1 VGIFLCFLIPWHN
14 INKSDRWQIYRGE
27 EDEKMQVLGSQE
39 LLADVFEKDLCI
51 GCGACV
57 DLCPYFK
64 NYKGKTS
71 QLFPCDLSEGRCY
84 AHCPKAEVNLDELSN
99 QIWGVPYDGSPL
111 GNYRMVLAARAGKKM
126 KDGCFQSG
134 GTVSALITFALDNK
148 LIEAAALTDREG
160 LEPVPRLVASPDEVV
175 TCASS
180 KFMASP
186 TLSTINT
193 AMREGY
199 TRLGVV
205 GTPCQLTAIA
215 QMRANPVNKEDFV
228 DPVALTVGLFCN
240 WSLDTRLFMALLSEK
255 LDIATIQSMEI
266 PPPPANIMVL
276 ETDSGKVEIP
286 LSEIKPLIP
295 HTCFICLDMT
305 SEFSDI
311 SVGMFEGR
319 PGWNTLIIRSPKGAD
334 LVAQASRKGFLD
346 TEDMPQENLEHLA
359 RAAAEKKERA
369 LRTLLRRELVNNEEG
384 QRSAVRIP
392 QNVVDK
398 ILKTK

>member
-1 VGIFLCFLIPWHN
+1 V
-14 INKSDRWQIYRGE
+14 
-27 EDEKMQVLGSQE
+27 QVLGSRE
-39 LLADVFEKDLCI
+39 LLEDVFEKDLCI

-71 QLFPCDLSEGRCY
+71 QLFPCDLSKGRCY
-84 AHCPKAEVNLDELSN
+84 AYCPKAEVNLDELSN

-111 GNYRMVLAARAGKKM
+111 GNHRMVLAGRAGKMM
-126 KDGCFQSG
+126 KGGSYQSG
-134 GTVSALITFALDNK
+134 GTVSALMTFALKNK

-160 LEPVPRLVASPDEVV
+160 LNPVPRLVTSADEVV

-186 TLSTINT
+186 TLSTINA

-205 GTPCQLTAIA
+205 GTPCQLTAVA
-215 QMRANPVNKEDFV
+215 QMRTNPLNREDFA
-228 DPVALTVGLFCN
+228 DSVALTVGLFCN
-240 WSLDTRLFMALLSEK
+240 WSLDTRQLMTLLSEK
-255 LDIATIQSMEI
+255 LDIATIRSMDI

-276 ETDSGKVEIP
+276 DTDSGTVKIP

-295 HTCFICLDMT
+295 ETCFICLDMT
-305 SEFSDI
+305 SEFSDV

-319 PGWNTLIIRSPKGAD
+319 PGWNTLIIRSPKGAE

-346 TEDMPQENLEHLA
+346 TEDMPTESLEHLSK
-359 RAAAEKKERA
+359 AAAEKKERA
-369 LRTLLRRELVNNEEG
+369 LRTLLRRELINNEED
-384 QRSAVRIP
+384 QRSALRIP
-392 QNVVDK
+392 PQVVDK
-398 ILKTK
+398 ILNKS

>member
-1 VGIFLCFLIPWHN
+1 
-14 INKSDRWQIYRGE
+14 
-27 EDEKMQVLGSQE
+27 
-39 LLADVFEKDLCI
+39 
-51 GCGACV
+51 
-57 DLCPYFK
+57 
-64 NYKGKTS
+64 
-71 QLFPCDLSEGRCY
+71 
-84 AHCPKAEVNLDELSN
+84 VNLDELSN

-240 WSLDTRLFMALLSEK
+240 WSLDTRLLMALLSEK